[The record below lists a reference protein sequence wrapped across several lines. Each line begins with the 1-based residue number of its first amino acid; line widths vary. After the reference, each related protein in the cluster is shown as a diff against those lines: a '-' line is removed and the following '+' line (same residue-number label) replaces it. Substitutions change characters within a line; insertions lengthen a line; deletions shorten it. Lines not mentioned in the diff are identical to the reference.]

1 MKLGEAS
8 IERGTM
14 TIDEG
19 DEVTE
24 CVFLRTRIDVIGNPS
39 GPIFR
44 RCVFIGGNAQEH
56 LSRLFDDCHFYVS
69 GHDVLKRK
77 GD

>member
-1 MKLGEAS
+1 
-8 IERGTM
+8 M
-14 TIDEG
+14 TIGEG

-39 GPIFR
+39 SPIFR

-56 LSRLFDDCHFYVS
+56 LSRLFDDCHFYAS
-69 GHDVLKRK
+69 GRDILKRIS
-77 GD
+77 D

>member
-1 MKLGEAS
+1 MKLGEVS
-8 IERGTM
+8 IEGGRM
-14 TIDEG
+14 TIGEG

-24 CVFLRTRIDVIGNPS
+24 CVFLRTRIDVIGDPS

-44 RCVFIGGNAQEH
+44 GCVFIGGNAQEH
-56 LSRLFDDCHFYVS
+56 LSRLFDDCQFYAS
-69 GHDVLKRK
+69 ARDVLKRK